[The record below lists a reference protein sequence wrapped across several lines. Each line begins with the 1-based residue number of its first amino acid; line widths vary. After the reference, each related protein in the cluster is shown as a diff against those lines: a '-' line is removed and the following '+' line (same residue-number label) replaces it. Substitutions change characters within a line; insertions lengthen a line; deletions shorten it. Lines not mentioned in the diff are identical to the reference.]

1 MFAILIAAGWPI
13 WFLLLTSIVAVALI
27 IERFIAL
34 QQNKIIPPGLLMDV
48 LNLHQN
54 NQVTPEVLAKLRTNS
69 PFGQI
74 LAVGL
79 QNAGASRE
87 VLKSAIE
94 DVGSHVAHKLSRFL
108 NTIGT
113 IASAAPLM
121 GLFGTVV
128 GMIEIFGAT
137 GGTGGTAN
145 VAQLGHGISVALYNT
160 GFGILIAIP
169 ALIAYR
175 YFRGKVDDLV
185 MEMEQQVVRL
195 IDVVQG
201 VRK

>member
-1 MFAILIAAGWPI
+1 MFAIFIAAGWPI
-13 WFLLLTSIVAVALI
+13 WFLLLTSIVTVALI

-34 QQNKIIPPGLLMDV
+34 KQNKIIPPGLLMDV

-54 NQVTPEVLAKLRTNS
+54 QQVTPEVLAKLKTNS

-79 QNAGASRE
+79 QNAGASRD
-87 VLKSAIE
+87 VLKTAVE
-94 DVGSHVAHKLSRFL
+94 EVGRHVTHRLSRFL
-108 NTIGT
+108 NTLGT

-137 GGTGGTAN
+137 GGATGSTN

-160 GFGILIAIP
+160 GFAILIAIP

-185 MEMEQQVVRL
+185 IEMEQQAIRL

-201 VRK
+201 SRK